1 MKVSDSRIAIT
12 LSDRSIIKAA
22 LQLAQPRWTSE
33 DVAKQVGTSQSAVA
47 RAWRRAFDP
56 NSLPRSLPRGIE
68 ITEVSYQNGQ
78 GLITARIIDP
88 KPIGAVPPPAMRSI
102 RRVPLQTLLA
112 GLPAHLD
119 AINSHDAK
127 PKKAITADEWNN
139 ETLVIHT
146 AQIQRIGTGVTFVQ
160 IEPESWQSL
169 LSYLIVSAHHTLAGN
184 LRKLHHELIQWGNDP
199 SIPFHWVADAQLDR
213 AQIPAAPA
221 INSLRSTQQV
231 IADEIFETIVTNIWN
246 GKLTAGDRITESS
259 LARQLHT
266 TRNQTRD
273 ALRSLASSGLIDHH
287 PVRGVLVPTPRQVDI
302 ADIYAARRAL
312 GTEILRRVIEQEG
325 FNTSE
330 VKLSL
335 DNMISISKTGNSY
348 ETGNADLHFQD
359 VIAQNSGMRN
369 IPQLFAIL
377 GKQLR
382 IYIAVLGMGYV
393 YSIEAMVED
402 DTALYNHLLSKN
414 FAGAREG
421 WQKKLDDSLKFM
433 TGHIG
438 KRR

>member
-1 MKVSDSRIAIT
+1 MASNANAIASGDSA
-12 LSDRSIIKAA
+12 IIKTVF
-22 LQLAQPRWTSE
+22 QLAQPRWTSE

-47 RAWRRAFDP
+47 RAWRRAFNP
-56 NSLPRSLPRGIE
+56 TSLPRSLPKGIE

-78 GLITARIIDP
+78 GLIAARIIDP
-88 KPIGAVPPPAMRSI
+88 KPIGVVPPPAMRSV

-119 AINSHDAK
+119 AINSQDAELK
-127 PKKAITADEWNN
+127 TAITEAELNSD
-139 ETLVIHT
+139 TLLIHT
-146 AQIQRIGTGVTFVQ
+146 ASDLSVRSGITSVQ
-160 IEPESWQSL
+160 IEPEYWQSQ
-169 LSYLIVSAHHTLAGN
+169 LSYLIVSAHHTSAGN
-184 LRKLHHELIQWGNDP
+184 LRTLHQELIQWGKNP
-199 SIPFHWVADAQLDR
+199 SMSFHWVADPQFDET
-213 AQIPAAPA
+213 QIPAAPLV
-221 INSLRSTQQV
+221 NSLRSTQQV

-273 ALRSLASSGLIDHH
+273 ALRSLASSGLVDHH
-287 PVRGVLVPTPRQVDI
+287 PVRGVLVPTPRQMDI
-302 ADIYAARRAL
+302 VDIYAARRAL
-312 GTEILRRVIEQEG
+312 GTEILRRVTEQDG
-325 FNTSE
+325 FKIHE
-330 VKLSL
+330 VKYSL
-335 DNMISISKTGNSY
+335 DNLISISKTGNSY
-348 ETGNADLHFQD
+348 ETGNADLAFQD

-369 IPQLFAIL
+369 VPQLFAIL

-393 YSIEAMVED
+393 YSIDAMVKD
-402 DTALYNHLLSKN
+402 DTALYNHLMDKN
-414 FAGAREG
+414 FAGAREV

-438 KRR
+438 KRT